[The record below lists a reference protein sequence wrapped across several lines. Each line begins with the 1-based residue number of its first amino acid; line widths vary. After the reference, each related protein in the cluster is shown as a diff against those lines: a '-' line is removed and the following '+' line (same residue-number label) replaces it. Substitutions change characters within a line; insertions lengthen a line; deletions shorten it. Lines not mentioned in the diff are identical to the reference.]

1 MLEGLLAAHRRYDE
15 LSAQLSQPDAAS
27 DIGRYRALMKEYK
40 ELEPLSRQYLALAA
54 AEEALAEAKELL
66 YSHDAELSAMAA
78 EQKAEAEEEITRLT
92 EEARLMLLPHDLRDD
107 RSVIMELR
115 AGTGGEEAALFAAD
129 LYRMYN
135 LYAAARGWQVELMN
149 AGETELGGYRE
160 IVFSIEGEK
169 VFSRLKFE
177 SGIHRVQRVPETESG
192 GRIHTSTCT
201 VAVLPQVDEVLVVCR
216 PADVDAMS
224 ALLPQEKV
232 SFVFGGKTRQES
244 VQNAVDTIDDC
255 DLLLIHDGARPLV
268 TRDEILDTLHRAEE
282 TGAAATGVFVKDTIK
297 VINDDYEITDT
308 PDRSQLIA
316 IQTPQIFRFDLYK
329 QAMEKAK
336 AQGGNF
342 TDDCKLMENLGV
354 PVSVVIGEYT
364 NMKITTP
371 EDLPMAE
378 AILKAR
384 EAE

>member
-1 MLEGLLAAHRRYDE
+1 MANVAVIVAAGSGSRMQ
-15 LSAQLSQPDAAS
+15 SA
-27 DIGRYRALMKEYK
+27 KNK
-40 ELEPLSRQYLALAA
+40 V
-54 AEEALAEAKELL
+54 
-66 YSHDAELSAMAA
+66 
-78 EQKAEAEEEITRLT
+78 
-92 EEARLMLLPHDLRDD
+92 LLPLCGTP
-107 RSVIMELR
+107 VI
-115 AGTGGEEAALFAAD
+115 
-129 LYRMYN
+129 
-135 LYAAARGWQVELMN
+135 AR
-149 AGETELGGYRE
+149 
-160 IVFSIEGEK
+160 
-169 VFSRLKFE
+169 
-177 SGIHRVQRVPETESG
+177 
-192 GRIHTSTCT
+192 T
-201 VAVLPQVDEVLVVCR
+201 VAAFADLPQVDEVLVVCR

-244 VQNAVDTIDDC
+244 VKNAVDTIDDC

-336 AQGGNF
+336 AQGGVF
-342 TDDCKLMENLGV
+342 TDYCKLMENLGV
-354 PVSVVIGEYT
+354 PFSVVIGEYT

>member
-1 MLEGLLAAHRRYDE
+1 M
-15 LSAQLSQPDAAS
+15 
-27 DIGRYRALMKEYK
+27 
-40 ELEPLSRQYLALAA
+40 
-54 AEEALAEAKELL
+54 
-66 YSHDAELSAMAA
+66 
-78 EQKAEAEEEITRLT
+78 
-92 EEARLMLLPHDLRDD
+92 
-107 RSVIMELR
+107 
-115 AGTGGEEAALFAAD
+115 
-129 LYRMYN
+129 
-135 LYAAARGWQVELMN
+135 
-149 AGETELGGYRE
+149 
-160 IVFSIEGEK
+160 
-169 VFSRLKFE
+169 
-177 SGIHRVQRVPETESG
+177 
-192 GRIHTSTCT
+192 
-201 VAVLPQVDEVLVVCR
+201 
-216 PADVDAMS
+216 
-224 ALLPQEKV
+224 
-232 SFVFGGKTRQES
+232 
-244 VQNAVDTIDDC
+244 
-255 DLLLIHDGARPLV
+255 

-364 NMKITTP
+364 NMKITPP

>member
-1 MLEGLLAAHRRYDE
+1 MANVAVIVGCRFRQSYAKC
-15 LSAQLSQPDAAS
+15 
-27 DIGRYRALMKEYK
+27 KE
-40 ELEPLSRQYLALAA
+40 QGAA
-54 AEEALAEAKELL
+54 APVRHAV
-66 YSHDAELSAMAA
+66 
-78 EQKAEAEEEITRLT
+78 I
-92 EEARLMLLPHDLRDD
+92 AR
-107 RSVIMELR
+107 
-115 AGTGGEEAALFAAD
+115 
-129 LYRMYN
+129 
-135 LYAAARGWQVELMN
+135 
-149 AGETELGGYRE
+149 
-160 IVFSIEGEK
+160 
-169 VFSRLKFE
+169 
-177 SGIHRVQRVPETESG
+177 
-192 GRIHTSTCT
+192 T
-201 VAVLPQVDEVLVVCR
+201 VAAFADLPQVDEVLVVCR

>member
-1 MLEGLLAAHRRYDE
+1 M
-15 LSAQLSQPDAAS
+15 
-27 DIGRYRALMKEYK
+27 
-40 ELEPLSRQYLALAA
+40 
-54 AEEALAEAKELL
+54 
-66 YSHDAELSAMAA
+66 
-78 EQKAEAEEEITRLT
+78 
-92 EEARLMLLPHDLRDD
+92 
-107 RSVIMELR
+107 
-115 AGTGGEEAALFAAD
+115 
-129 LYRMYN
+129 
-135 LYAAARGWQVELMN
+135 
-149 AGETELGGYRE
+149 
-160 IVFSIEGEK
+160 
-169 VFSRLKFE
+169 
-177 SGIHRVQRVPETESG
+177 
-192 GRIHTSTCT
+192 
-201 VAVLPQVDEVLVVCR
+201 
-216 PADVDAMS
+216 
-224 ALLPQEKV
+224 
-232 SFVFGGKTRQES
+232 
-244 VQNAVDTIDDC
+244 
-255 DLLLIHDGARPLV
+255 

-336 AQGGNF
+336 TQGGNF

-384 EAE
+384 EKE

>member
-1 MLEGLLAAHRRYDE
+1 MANVAVIVAAGSGSRMQ
-15 LSAQLSQPDAAS
+15 SA
-27 DIGRYRALMKEYK
+27 KNK
-40 ELEPLSRQYLALAA
+40 V
-54 AEEALAEAKELL
+54 
-66 YSHDAELSAMAA
+66 
-78 EQKAEAEEEITRLT
+78 
-92 EEARLMLLPHDLRDD
+92 LLPLCGTP
-107 RSVIMELR
+107 VI
-115 AGTGGEEAALFAAD
+115 
-129 LYRMYN
+129 
-135 LYAAARGWQVELMN
+135 AR
-149 AGETELGGYRE
+149 
-160 IVFSIEGEK
+160 
-169 VFSRLKFE
+169 
-177 SGIHRVQRVPETESG
+177 
-192 GRIHTSTCT
+192 T
-201 VAVLPQVDEVLVVCR
+201 VAAFADLPQVDEVLVVCR

-371 EDLPMAE
+371 EDLPC
-378 AILKAR
+378 LLYTSPSPR
-384 EAE
+384 DTR

>member
-1 MLEGLLAAHRRYDE
+1 MANVAVIVAAGSGSRMQ
-15 LSAQLSQPDAAS
+15 SA
-27 DIGRYRALMKEYK
+27 KNK
-40 ELEPLSRQYLALAA
+40 V
-54 AEEALAEAKELL
+54 
-66 YSHDAELSAMAA
+66 
-78 EQKAEAEEEITRLT
+78 
-92 EEARLMLLPHDLRDD
+92 LLPLCGTP
-107 RSVIMELR
+107 VI
-115 AGTGGEEAALFAAD
+115 
-129 LYRMYN
+129 
-135 LYAAARGWQVELMN
+135 AR
-149 AGETELGGYRE
+149 
-160 IVFSIEGEK
+160 
-169 VFSRLKFE
+169 
-177 SGIHRVQRVPETESG
+177 
-192 GRIHTSTCT
+192 T
-201 VAVLPQVDEVLVVCR
+201 VAAFADLPQVDEVLVVCR

-378 AILKAR
+378 AILKAKGGR
-384 EAE
+384 VMRIGHGYDVHKLVEGRPLILGGVTIPFEKGLLGHSDADVLLHAISDALLGAAALGDIGHLFPDTDDRWKGADSLKLLEEVVRVLADRGYQIENIDATLLAQRPKLAPYIDEMRGNIADACRVDIAQVSVKATTEEGLGFTGTGAGMAAHAVALIEKA

>member
-1 MLEGLLAAHRRYDE
+1 MNGTTSFGEGNVKHKLNLEDEFLLSKRVIEHVLKLCCGARDVGARLYHRVTNNDEEHMPMTDE
-15 LSAQLSQPDAAS
+15 LDPQTQQHIDDSA
-27 DIGRYRALMKEYK
+27 
-40 ELEPLSRQYLALAA
+40 
-54 AEEALAEAKELL
+54 
-66 YSHDAELSAMAA
+66 
-78 EQKAEAEEEITRLT
+78 
-92 EEARLMLLPHDLRDD
+92 
-107 RSVIMELR
+107 
-115 AGTGGEEAALFAAD
+115 
-129 LYRMYN
+129 
-135 LYAAARGWQVELMN
+135 
-149 AGETELGGYRE
+149 
-160 IVFSIEGEK
+160 
-169 VFSRLKFE
+169 
-177 SGIHRVQRVPETESG
+177 
-192 GRIHTSTCT
+192 
-201 VAVLPQVDEVLVVCR
+201 
-216 PADVDAMS
+216 
-224 ALLPQEKV
+224 
-232 SFVFGGKTRQES
+232 
-244 VQNAVDTIDDC
+244 DTIDDC

-297 VINDDYEITDT
+297 GINDDYEITDT

>member
-1 MLEGLLAAHRRYDE
+1 MANVAVIVAAGSGSRMQ
-15 LSAQLSQPDAAS
+15 SA
-27 DIGRYRALMKEYK
+27 KNK
-40 ELEPLSRQYLALAA
+40 V
-54 AEEALAEAKELL
+54 
-66 YSHDAELSAMAA
+66 
-78 EQKAEAEEEITRLT
+78 
-92 EEARLMLLPHDLRDD
+92 LLPLCGTP
-107 RSVIMELR
+107 VI
-115 AGTGGEEAALFAAD
+115 
-129 LYRMYN
+129 
-135 LYAAARGWQVELMN
+135 AR
-149 AGETELGGYRE
+149 
-160 IVFSIEGEK
+160 
-169 VFSRLKFE
+169 
-177 SGIHRVQRVPETESG
+177 
-192 GRIHTSTCT
+192 T
-201 VAVLPQVDEVLVVCR
+201 VAAFADLPQVDEVLVVCR

-268 TRDEILDTLHRAEE
+268 TRDEILDTLHRAAE
-282 TGAAATGVFVKDTIK
+282 TVAAATGVFVKDTIK

-336 AQGGNF
+336 AQGGDF

>member
-1 MLEGLLAAHRRYDE
+1 MANVAVIVAAGSGSRMQ
-15 LSAQLSQPDAAS
+15 SA
-27 DIGRYRALMKEYK
+27 KNK
-40 ELEPLSRQYLALAA
+40 V
-54 AEEALAEAKELL
+54 
-66 YSHDAELSAMAA
+66 
-78 EQKAEAEEEITRLT
+78 
-92 EEARLMLLPHDLRDD
+92 LLPLCGTP
-107 RSVIMELR
+107 VI
-115 AGTGGEEAALFAAD
+115 
-129 LYRMYN
+129 
-135 LYAAARGWQVELMN
+135 AR
-149 AGETELGGYRE
+149 
-160 IVFSIEGEK
+160 
-169 VFSRLKFE
+169 
-177 SGIHRVQRVPETESG
+177 
-192 GRIHTSTCT
+192 T
-201 VAVLPQVDEVLVVCR
+201 VAAFADLPQVDEVLVVCR

-354 PVSVVIGEYT
+354 PVRCDRRVYQYEDHHPGGSAHGRGDLKSKGGRVMRIGHGYDVHKLVEGRPLILGGVTIPFEKGLLGHSDADVLLHAISDALLGAAALGDIGHLFPDTDDRWKGADSLKLLEEVVRVLADRGYQIENIDATLLAQRPKLAPYIDEMRGNIADACRVDIAQVSV
-364 NMKITTP
+364 KATT
-371 EDLPMAE
+371 EEGLGFTGTGAGMAAHAVALIE
-378 AILKAR
+378 KA
-384 EAE
+384 